1 MSAAEQAFKSGDLA
15 SALTLLQTDIRQRP
29 QDAKLR
35 IFLAQ
40 LLMVLG
46 QWDRALTQLKVL
58 EEMDAGTLPMV
69 RTYQAAIQCER
80 LRDSIFSG
88 ERSPLVFGDPQPWLA
103 LLIQSLALLGQGH
116 TQKAT
121 ELRAQAFEEA
131 PTSSGSLNGTEFSW
145 VSDADSRLGPV
156 LEVLINGAYYWMPFN
171 RLSRIQIEPPSDIRD
186 LVWLPAQLT
195 LENGGEVAALIPSRY
210 VGSDAVEDAQ
220 IRMARRTDWQQ
231 LDADTYVG
239 SGQRVISTDTTEIG
253 LLELRE
259 LVLAA

>member
-15 SALTLLQTDIRQRP
+15 MALTLLQSDIRQRP

-80 LRDSIFSG
+80 LRASVFAG

-103 LLIQSLALLGQGH
+103 LLIQAIALLSQGH
-116 TQKAT
+116 TQKAA
-121 ELRAQAFEEA
+121 ELRAQAFEQA
-131 PTSSGSLNGTEFSW
+131 PTSAGSLNGAEFAW

-156 LEVLINGAYYWMPFN
+156 LEVLINGAYYWMPVN
-171 RLSRIQIEPPSDIRD
+171 RLSRVEIEAPTDMRD

-195 LENGGEVAALIPSRY
+195 LVNGGEVAALIPSRY
-210 VGSDAVEDAQ
+210 VGSETVEDAQ

-231 LDADTYVG
+231 LDADTFVG
-239 SGQRVISTDTTEIG
+239 SGQRVIATDTAEIG

-259 LVLAA
+259 LVLAS